1 MRAKVASVVFV
12 VFGLL
17 GAVVL
22 TASAADRAQ
31 VASDDIVL
39 TDAGNSTSS
48 PVVPMDR
55 GNHDGHHDDHDA
67 DDNEKCIAEDEVL
80 VGPVCVNAEIITVEL
95 EDILTT

>member
-1 MRAKVASVVFV
+1 MRAKVVVV
-12 VFGLL
+12 VLVAFGLL
-17 GAVVL
+17 GAVVI

-39 TDAGNSTSS
+39 TDAGNMVSS

-55 GNHDGHHDDHDA
+55 GNGDHDSDN
-67 DDNEKCIAEDEVL
+67 DDAECIAEDEVL
-80 VGPVCVNAEIITVEL
+80 VGPVCVDADIITVEL

>member
-1 MRAKVASVVFV
+1 MRAKLAVVV
-12 VFGLL
+12 LVTFGLL
-17 GAVVL
+17 GAVVI

-39 TDAGNSTSS
+39 TDAGNMVSS

-55 GNHDGHHDDHDA
+55 GHGGDHDSDN
-67 DDNEKCIAEDEVL
+67 DDAECIAEDEVL
-80 VGPVCVNAEIITVEL
+80 VGPVCVDADIITVEL

>member
-1 MRAKVASVVFV
+1 MRAKVAVVVLV

-17 GAVVL
+17 GAVVI

-39 TDAGNSTSS
+39 TDAGNMVNS

-55 GNHDGHHDDHDA
+55 GKGDHDSDN
-67 DDNEKCIAEDEVL
+67 DDAECIAEDEVL
-80 VGPVCVNAEIITVEL
+80 VGPVCVDADVITVEL

>member
-1 MRAKVASVVFV
+1 MRAKVAIVVFV

-31 VASDDIVL
+31 VAGDDIVL

-55 GNHDGHHDDHDA
+55 GDGHHDDHDA

>member
-1 MRAKVASVVFV
+1 MRAKVAVVV
-12 VFGLL
+12 LVAFGLL
-17 GAVVL
+17 GAVVI

-39 TDAGNSTSS
+39 TDAGNMVSS

-55 GNHDGHHDDHDA
+55 GNGDHDSDN
-67 DDNEKCIAEDEVL
+67 DDAECIAEDEVL
-80 VGPVCVNAEIITVEL
+80 VGPVCVDADIITVEL

>member
-1 MRAKVASVVFV
+1 MRAKVAVVV
-12 VFGLL
+12 LVAFGLL
-17 GAVVL
+17 GAVVI

-39 TDAGNSTSS
+39 TDTGNIISS

-55 GNHDGHHDDHDA
+55 GDGDSDSA
-67 DDNEKCIAEDEVL
+67 DDDGAECIAEDEVL
-80 VGPVCVNAEIITVEL
+80 VGPVCVDADIITVEL